1 MDAPQTAQ
9 QELRRLL
16 EEGDDARRALI
27 ALEAERARLQAQ
39 LAANEARVEQLQ
51 AGLGLAERL
60 RVQEDYLA
68 AQLRRLDGEI
78 SSAPAGRPPGGIE
91 RRATPRPETI
101 RLPAMPE
108 EPAAAPPAP
117 GATGKFID
125 RARRALRK
133 EKAARQEAGAS
144 RN

>member
-1 MDAPQTAQ
+1 MDAHQTAQ

-16 EEGDDARRALI
+16 EEGDEARRALMR
-27 ALEAERARLQAQ
+27 LETERERLRMQ
-39 LAANEARVEQLQ
+39 LAAIEAGVERLQ
-51 AGLGLAERL
+51 SGLGWADRL

-68 AQLRRLDGEI
+68 AQLRRLDGEMGA
-78 SSAPAGRPPGGIE
+78 APAGRPPGGIE

-101 RLPAMPE
+101 RMPVMQE
-108 EPAAAPPAP
+108 EPPAAVP
-117 GATGKFID
+117 GVTGKIID

-133 EKAARQEAGAS
+133 EKAGRQEAGVS

>member
-27 ALEAERARLQAQ
+27 RLEAERARLQAQ
-39 LAANEARVEQLQ
+39 LAAAEARVEHLQ
-51 AGLGLAERL
+51 SGLGLAERL

-78 SSAPAGRPPGGIE
+78 GAAPAGRPPGGIE

-101 RLPAMPE
+101 RMPVIPE
-108 EPAAAPPAP
+108 EPPPAP
-117 GATGKFID
+117 GVTGKFID

-133 EKAARQEAGAS
+133 EKAARQEAGVQ